1 MSTFGRVKKYT
12 KPSKALDEKAKFLEK
27 ELKKTGVVVEAA
39 PANSTANLY
48 TVVRMGNSSKE
59 WIDDSS
65 YNGKALTWGS
75 TTKDL
80 SLCWSPDNL
89 RYATQ
94 FEGFGLW
101 GPVPY
106 SERNDVMWYWDSS
119 AGRYYN
125 LQWGNVFDGSSWS
138 ITWGAW
144 EATLYGARL
153 SSENLPA
160 SLVAALTKDGNVVS
174 PGDLRAPDE
183 PILVAR
189 HSLDDADY
197 YPGNPTSFL
206 ASLVGTAEK
215 GVEYLKDKA
224 DIAGN
229 YTGKYSNRQLQPDG
243 TYGYPKEGDKVN
255 TGGTKGK
262 DFIYQGGN
270 WIPLAAEIDGTQVAG
285 GHYGYGHKG
294 FVDIPGLDWQ
304 VSPTQLQKM
313 KDNPERFNLSP
324 AQIRMIKKAEK
335 KMNKQTVSAHY
346 EPQGKVI
353 LERKKD
359 PYIKITKK
367 DLDRNHRL
375 KDDEKQELITTI
387 NLLNDF
393 IAENPALL
401 KYAQI
406 RYPANDTRLAE
417 LNWKMDQMLE
427 ASDEY
432 IDTQFP
438 ENKKIVDRIKRITQK
453 NIEHTDPKN
462 FKDIELPS
470 TFNYL
475 RSVNSI
481 VVHGYARPVIKY
493 KKNKKSISRLWRKPK
508 SKTKKQIM
516 DEKILQID
524 RDMQKLL

>member
-80 SLCWSPDNL
+80 TRCWSPDNL

-94 FEGFGLW
+94 FEGYGLW

-106 SERNDVMWYWDSS
+106 AERNDVMWYWDSS

-144 EATLYGARL
+144 ESTAYGARL
-153 SSENLPA
+153 SSENLPS
-160 SLVAALTKDGNVVS
+160 SLVAALTNDGNVVS
-174 PGDLRAPDE
+174 PADLRAPDE

-206 ASLVGTAEK
+206 ASLLGTAEK

-224 DIAGN
+224 
-229 YTGKYSNRQLQPDG
+229 
-243 TYGYPKEGDKVN
+243 GD
-255 TGGTKGK
+255 
-262 DFIYQGGN
+262 
-270 WIPLAAEIDGTQVAG
+270 TQIAG
-285 GHYGYGHKG
+285 GHYGTGHSKHI
-294 FVDIPGLDWQ
+294 DIDGRGWS
-304 VSPTQLQKM
+304 VSPDQLQKM
-313 KDNPERFNLSP
+313 KANPERFNLSP
-324 AQIRMIKKAEK
+324 SQIRMIKKAEK
-335 KMNKQTVSAHY
+335 SKEKQTVSAHY

-359 PYIKITKK
+359 PYIKITTKEPFPRIIITRQK
-367 DLDRNHRL
+367 RSDGAAYFGPYPSIGSSRSLRRLPRGRRAGRGRDRRRADLGWC
-375 KDDEKQELITTI
+375 
-387 NLLNDF
+387 
-393 IAENPALL
+393 
-401 KYAQI
+401 
-406 RYPANDTRLAE
+406 AE
-417 LNWKMDQMLE
+417 LRRGVRPSRPLVSLGINR
-427 ASDEY
+427 
-432 IDTQFP
+432 
-438 ENKKIVDRIKRITQK
+438 VD
-453 NIEHTDPKN
+453 
-462 FKDIELPS
+462 
-470 TFNYL
+470 
-475 RSVNSI
+475 
-481 VVHGYARPVIKY
+481 GW
-493 KKNKKSISRLWRKPK
+493 RL
-508 SKTKKQIM
+508 
-516 DEKILQID
+516 
-524 RDMQKLL
+524 LL

>member
-48 TVVRMGNSSKE
+48 TVVRMGNSSQE
-59 WIDDSS
+59 WIDNSS

-94 FEGFGLW
+94 FEGYGLW

-106 SERNDVMWYWDSS
+106 AERNDVMWYWDSS

-144 EATLYGARL
+144 ESTAYGARL
-153 SSENLPA
+153 SSENLPS
-160 SLVAALTKDGNVVS
+160 SLVAALTNDGNVVS
-174 PGDLRAPDE
+174 PADLRAPDE

-206 ASLVGTAEK
+206 ASLLGTAEK

-224 DIAGN
+224 
-229 YTGKYSNRQLQPDG
+229 
-243 TYGYPKEGDKVN
+243 GD
-255 TGGTKGK
+255 
-262 DFIYQGGN
+262 
-270 WIPLAAEIDGTQVAG
+270 TQVASY
-285 GHYGYGHKG
+285 YGKQDLVDVDGKG
-294 FVDIPGLDWQ
+294 WYVTPA
-304 VSPTQLQKM
+304 QLNKM
-313 KDNPERFNLSP
+313 KSRPEKFNLSP
-324 AQIRMIKKAEK
+324 SQIRMIKKAEK
-335 KMNKQTVSAHY
+335 SKEKQTVSAHY